1 MGQLLGQQ
9 PEEPS
14 KWATLTRWRDWR
26 LSAKLAAVSLVPIVV
41 ALVLGGITIGNQ
53 VERSGNYERMNRL
66 VELNGAVRTL
76 VDALQQE
83 RTETAALLTQGTV
96 GSSPRLDAARQL
108 VDSATGPLAGATGH
122 AADADDGIR
131 APGEAAAAAVGRLP
145 EVRRQVAEGRLDAV
159 QALAAYSE
167 MTESLIGLDTS
178 LVAGIGD
185 DAIGGTP
192 SALHDVLVVKE
203 EASIA
208 QSLLGYGIAR
218 GNLTPSQ
225 LNDLRTAELRLTDRL
240 VDFRAVA
247 GSAQEALFDRT
258 VMGQDFNTRSRL
270 VNGVLAAEGAS
281 VPSALRGI
289 SAQQWTA
296 VSASVI
302 AALNTVSDSLGDELT
317 ATSADLAD
325 SAGTDAGQVAV
336 LLFLALVVTAA
347 VVILI
352 TRQLLHSL
360 RVLRAGALDVADRQ
374 LPAAV
379 RNIQEG
385 REQTTD
391 VQPVPVGTKDEI
403 GEVAKAFDAVHSQA
417 LRLAVEQANM
427 RTGYSSVFVNLSRRS
442 QSLVQRQL
450 QLIERLERDE
460 EDADQLATLFQL
472 DHLATRMRRNNENL
486 MVLSGAEPGRRSG
499 QPVTTSDVLRAA
511 VSEIEQYQRVVVQ
524 TPPDARIVGFAA
536 SDLMRLVAELL
547 DNATAFSAPETHVTV
562 TTRANDQGGL
572 VIDIIDQGIG
582 MNEAEVAEA
591 NARLTEAGTVDL
603 ATSRRMGLFVVGR
616 LAGRHNIGVVLHG
629 GKDIAGVRATVTVP
643 ADLVMDLPAPAP
655 AQPDPSAALPRRRTV
670 NGAGRPEALASFG
683 QAPTP
688 GDGAN
693 APSWAQNGHSGVL
706 PPRPP
711 SDLEIS
717 GTALFTPIPAE
728 GAEPS
733 PAPEAPAEPEPT
745 PASDELPSGKALFAA
760 NSSPLSEWWSS
771 AANEPKPATPP
782 PSRRETTPIF
792 DETLSAWFR
801 SDDPP
806 AAAKVASTAGES
818 TSDEPESAKA
828 ASGWDFAV
836 DENWRAVQAASQVEP
851 KTFTDAGL
859 PKRRRGE
866 QLLPGSAAAETPEP
880 NPQREMPV
888 RDPADVRGRLSS
900 FQHGVNRARHAKR
913 DQSAEAAAGRES
925 ATSADGD
932 TATTQGSA
940 GAGSAAPGA
949 AAAAGTAAVP
959 GSAGQGS
966 APVPGSAAAQGTGAV
981 QEGAAAQEA
990 AAQGD
995 AAAKASAA
1003 TQGVSAAQAGAA
1015 AKASAA
1021 AQEGA
1026 AAQRESA
1033 ATSAEGTAA
1042 GTAQPE
1048 TGLPRRKPRPGAE
1061 APQLDSGL
1069 PQREPKSTEATE
1081 SGLPRRKPKAGAQ
1094 AKEAEGAEAALPK
1107 AKDAEGSS
1115 KPTATDSG
1123 LPRRQPKPEPKPE
1136 PTATNKG
1143 PELPQREPKPS
1154 AEPQPEP
1161 GLPQRQ
1167 AKPAAG
1173 ADAQPEPD
1181 LPQRQPK
1188 SAESGLAQRPS
1199 AETAAAAGAEP
1210 GLPQR
1215 QPKSAES
1222 GLPQRKAKPAESG
1235 LAQRPPAET
1244 AAAAGAEPGLP
1255 QRQPKS
1261 AESGLPQRKAKSAE
1275 SGLAQRPSAETAAAA
1290 GAEPGLPQ
1298 RKAQPAEGA
1307 EAQPEYGLP
1316 QRQPASG
1323 QAENGLPRRQPRPVE
1338 GTGLFQRP
1346 GTGEGTGLFQRPER
1360 AGAQQPGP
1368 AGDLQPGPGG
1378 GQQPEPARAQ
1388 QSGPGGGQQSGS
1400 TPDRQPAGAEGVPGG
1415 AWSFAS
1421 DESWAAV
1428 QTVSSSS
1435 PSNFTAAGLPKR
1447 RRGEQLLPGS
1457 ALSPGAPAPAPRTR
1471 RDPQDVRGRLSSFQ
1485 QGVQRGR
1492 HRTAQSAD
1500 PEQGTMEG
1508 E

>member
-1 MGQLLGQQ
+1 MTVAGQGQVPVGQLLGQQ
-9 PEEPS
+9 PKEPS

-66 VELNGAVRTL
+66 VELNGTVRTL

-96 GSSPRLDAARQL
+96 GSSPQLDAARRL
-108 VDSATGPLAGATGH
+108 VDEATGPVSSATGH
-122 AADADDGIR
+122 AADADDGVR
-131 APGEAAAAAVGRLP
+131 APGEAAQAAVGRLP

-167 MTESLIGLDTS
+167 MTESLIGLDTA

-203 EASIA
+203 EASTA

-240 VDFRAVA
+240 ADFRAA
-247 GSAQEALFDRT
+247 ASSAQEAQFDRS

-317 ATSADLAD
+317 TTSADLAD
-325 SAGTDAGQVAV
+325 SAGTDAGLLAV

-352 TRQLLHSL
+352 TRQLLQSL
-360 RVLRAGALDVADRQ
+360 RMLRAGALDVADRQ

-379 RNIQEG
+379 QNIQEG
-385 REQTTD
+385 REQSTD
-391 VQPVPVGTKDEI
+391 VQPLSVGTTDEI

-524 TPPDARIVGFAA
+524 TPPEARIVGFAA

-547 DNATAFSAPETHVTV
+547 DNATAFSAPETQVTV
-562 TTRANDQGGL
+562 TTRAADHGGL

-616 LAGRHNIGVVLHG
+616 LAGRHDIGVVLHG
-629 GKDIAGVRATVTVP
+629 GKDIVGVRATVTVP

-655 AQPDPSAALPRRRTV
+655 ARPDPSTALPRRRTV
-670 NGAGRPEALASFG
+670 NGAGRPEALANFG
-683 QAPTP
+683 QTP
-688 GDGAN
+688 GDGASS
-693 APSWAQNGHSGVL
+693 PSWTQNGHSGVL

-728 GAEPS
+728 GEEPAAP
-733 PAPEAPAEPEPT
+733 PAPAPAPAAEAPAEPEPE
-745 PASDELPSGKALFAA
+745 PAPGELPSGKALFTA

-806 AAAKVASTAGES
+806 AASSKTAES
-818 TSDEPESAKA
+818 TSDKAGASGDKA

-866 QLLPGSAAAETPEP
+866 QLLPGSAAAETPAP
-880 NPQREMPV
+880 NPQREIPV

-900 FQHGVNRARHAKR
+900 FQRGVNRARHAKR
-913 DQSAEAAAGRES
+913 DQPEGAGVPESAASAQSTAPTTGSEASSGAEASPGGLPRR
-925 ATSADGD
+925 
-932 TATTQGSA
+932 QPR
-940 GAGSAAPGA
+940 PGA
-949 AAAAGTAAVP
+949 AAPDAAKDP
-959 GSAGQGS
+959 R
-966 APVPGSAAAQGTGAV
+966 P
-981 QEGAAAQEA
+981 GAAAP
-990 AAQGD
+990 D
-995 AAAKASAA
+995 SAA
-1003 TQGVSAAQAGAA
+1003 
-1015 AKASAA
+1015 
-1021 AQEGA
+1021 E
-1026 AAQRESA
+1026 
-1033 ATSAEGTAA
+1033 
-1042 GTAQPE
+1042 
-1048 TGLPRRKPRPGAE
+1048 RKPRPSAE

-1069 PQREPKSTEATE
+1069 PQRRPKPGAADSAQPAAATPE
-1081 SGLPRRKPKAGAQ
+1081 TGLPRREPKAAEPTDAGLPQRESKA
-1094 AKEAEGAEAALPK
+1094 AGSTEAGLPRRESKAAGPTDAGLPQREPK
-1107 AKDAEGSS
+1107 AAGGSATEGTKPSQPETADNGLPRRQPKAAEPQSAGDSPQREPKPAGSTEAGLPQREPKAAGS
-1115 KPTATDSG
+1115 TEAGLPQREPKAAGATDSG
-1123 LPRRQPKPEPKPE
+1123 LPRRQPKE
-1136 PTATNKG
+1136 A
-1143 PELPQREPKPS
+1143 S
-1154 AEPQPEP
+1154 
-1161 GLPQRQ
+1161 Q
-1167 AKPAAG
+1167 ASETERAQSKEPAAQ
-1173 ADAQPEPD
+1173 AES
-1181 LPQRQPK
+1181 QPK
-1188 SAESGLAQRPS
+1188 TAEG
-1199 AETAAAAGAEP
+1199 TEP

-1215 QPKSAES
+1215 QPKDAGSRSEAQPAS
-1222 GLPQRKAKPAESG
+1222 GLPQRQPKPSDSGLPQRQPKDEAPSRGEAQPGSGLPQRQPKPAETG
-1235 LAQRPPAET
+1235 LPQRQPASAQAET
-1244 AAAAGAEPGLP
+1244 GTGLP

-1261 AESGLPQRKAKSAE
+1261 AD
-1275 SGLAQRPSAETAAAA
+1275 T
-1290 GAEPGLPQ
+1290 
-1298 RKAQPAEGA
+1298 
-1307 EAQPEYGLP
+1307 GLP
-1316 QRQPASG
+1316 QRQPRTDSG
-1323 QAENGLPRRQPRPVE
+1323 TGLFQSE

-1346 GTGEGTGLFQRPER
+1346 GGTGESTGLFQRPGSAPDTPAEPQPQS
-1360 AGAQQPGP
+1360 QQPHSR
-1368 AGDLQPGPGG
+1368 QPQ
-1378 GQQPEPARAQ
+1378 GQQAQ
-1388 QSGPGGGQQSGS
+1388 GQQAQSGDAVAGG
-1400 TPDRQPAGAEGVPGG
+1400 DG

-1428 QTVSSSS
+1428 QTVSSSP

-1457 ALSPGAPAPAPRTR
+1457 ALAPGAPAPAPRTR

-1500 PEQGTMEG
+1500 PDQGTMEG

>member
-9 PEEPS
+9 PKEPS

-53 VERSGNYERMNRL
+53 VKRSGNYERMNRL

-96 GSSPRLDAARQL
+96 GSSPQLDAARRL
-108 VDSATGPLAGATGH
+108 VDEATGPVSSATGH
-122 AADADDGIR
+122 AADADDGVR
-131 APGEAAAAAVGRLP
+131 APGEAAQAAVGRLP

-167 MTESLIGLDTS
+167 MTESLIGLDTA

-203 EASIA
+203 EASTA

-240 VDFRAVA
+240 ADFRAA
-247 GSAQEALFDRT
+247 ASSAQEAQFDRS

-317 ATSADLAD
+317 TTSADLAD
-325 SAGTDAGQVAV
+325 SAGTDAGLLAV

-352 TRQLLHSL
+352 TRQLLQSL
-360 RVLRAGALDVADRQ
+360 RMLRAGALDVADRQ

-379 RNIQEG
+379 QNIQEG
-385 REQTTD
+385 REQSTD
-391 VQPVPVGTKDEI
+391 VQPLSVGTTDEI

-524 TPPDARIVGFAA
+524 TPPEARIVGFAA

-547 DNATAFSAPETHVTV
+547 DNATAFSAPETQVTV
-562 TTRANDQGGL
+562 TTRAADHGGL

-616 LAGRHNIGVVLHG
+616 LAGRHDIGVVLHG
-629 GKDIAGVRATVTVP
+629 GKDIVGVRATVTVP

-655 AQPDPSAALPRRRTV
+655 ARPDPSTSLPRRRTV
-670 NGAGRPEALASFG
+670 NGAGRPEALANFG

-688 GDGAN
+688 GDGASS
-693 APSWAQNGHSGVL
+693 PSWTQNGHSGVL

-728 GAEPS
+728 GEE
-733 PAPEAPAEPEPT
+733 PAPAPVAEVPAEPEPA
-745 PASDELPSGKALFAA
+745 PGELPSGKALFTA

-806 AAAKVASTAGES
+806 AAASKTAES
-818 TSDEPESAKA
+818 TSDKAESAPGDKA

-866 QLLPGSAAAETPEP
+866 QLLPGSAAAETPAP
-880 NPQREMPV
+880 NPQREIPV

-900 FQHGVNRARHAKR
+900 FQRGVNRARHAKR
-913 DQSAEAAAGRES
+913 DQPEG
-925 ATSADGD
+925 
-932 TATTQGSA
+932 
-940 GAGSAAPGA
+940 
-949 AAAAGTAAVP
+949 AAVP
-959 GSAGQGS
+959 
-966 APVPGSAAAQGTGAV
+966 
-981 QEGAAAQEA
+981 
-990 AAQGD
+990 
-995 AAAKASAA
+995 
-1003 TQGVSAAQAGAA
+1003 
-1015 AKASAA
+1015 
-1021 AQEGA
+1021 
-1026 AAQRESA
+1026 ESA
-1033 ATSAEGTAA
+1033 ASAEGTAA
-1042 GTAQPE
+1042 TTGSEASSGAEVSQG
-1048 TGLPRRKPRPGAE
+1048 GLPRRQPRPGAAAADSAKDPRPGAAAPDSVEERKPRPSAE

-1069 PQREPKSTEATE
+1069 PQRRPKPGASESAQPAAAPETGQPRREPKAAGSTDA
-1081 SGLPRRKPKAGAQ
+1081 GLPRREPKAAGSTDAGLPQ
-1094 AKEAEGAEAALPK
+1094 REPKAVGGSGTEGAKPSQPETADNGLPRRQPKTAEPRAAKSTDDTLPQREPK
-1107 AKDAEGSS
+1107 AAGSS
-1115 KPTATDSG
+1115 DAGLPQREPKAAGSPDAGLPQREPKAAGSPDAGLPQREPKAAGATDSG
-1123 LPRRQPKPEPKPE
+1123 LPRRQPKAASQGAETERAQSKEPAAQAE
-1136 PTATNKG
+1136 PG
-1143 PELPQREPKPS
+1143 LPQPKT
-1154 AEPQPEP
+1154 AEGTEP

-1167 AKPAAG
+1167 SKDAASRSEAKPASG
-1173 ADAQPEPD
+1173 

-1188 SAESGLAQRPS
+1188 PTDSALPQRQSAQAESGLPQRQSKDEAASRGEAKPAGGLPQRQPKPADGGLSHQQPVSAQADPALPQRQS
-1199 AETAAAAGAEP
+1199 AETGT

-1215 QPKSAES
+1215 QPKSADS
-1222 GLPQRKAKPAESG
+1222 
-1235 LAQRPPAET
+1235 
-1244 AAAAGAEPGLP
+1244 GLP
-1255 QRQPKS
+1255 QRQPR
-1261 AESGLPQRKAKSAE
+1261 ADSGA
-1275 SGLAQRPSAETAAAA
+1275 GLFQS
-1290 GAEPGLPQ
+1290 
-1298 RKAQPAEGA
+1298 
-1307 EAQPEYGLP
+1307 
-1316 QRQPASG
+1316 
-1323 QAENGLPRRQPRPVE
+1323 E

-1346 GTGEGTGLFQRPER
+1346 GPAPDTPAEPQPHS
-1360 AGAQQPGP
+1360 QQPQSEQRQTEQRQGDAV
-1368 AGDLQPGPGG
+1368 AGGD
-1378 GQQPEPARAQ
+1378 
-1388 QSGPGGGQQSGS
+1388 
-1400 TPDRQPAGAEGVPGG
+1400 G

-1428 QTVSSSS
+1428 QTVSSSP

-1457 ALSPGAPAPAPRTR
+1457 ALAPGAPAPAPRTR

-1500 PEQGTMEG
+1500 PDQGTMEG

>member
-1 MGQLLGQQ
+1 MPVGQLLGQQ
-9 PEEPS
+9 PKEPS

-66 VELNGAVRTL
+66 VELNGTVRTL

-96 GSSPRLDAARQL
+96 GSSPQLDAARRL
-108 VDSATGPLAGATGH
+108 VDEATGPVSSATGH
-122 AADADDGIR
+122 AADADDGVR
-131 APGEAAAAAVGRLP
+131 APGEAAQAAVGRLP

-167 MTESLIGLDTS
+167 MTESLIGLDTA

-203 EASIA
+203 EASTA

-240 VDFRAVA
+240 ADFRAA
-247 GSAQEALFDRT
+247 ASSAQEAQFDRS

-317 ATSADLAD
+317 TTSADLAD
-325 SAGTDAGQVAV
+325 SAGTDAGLLAV

-352 TRQLLHSL
+352 TRQLLQSL
-360 RVLRAGALDVADRQ
+360 RMLRAGALDVADRQ

-379 RNIQEG
+379 QNIQEG
-385 REQTTD
+385 REQSTD
-391 VQPVPVGTKDEI
+391 VQPLSVGTTDEI

-524 TPPDARIVGFAA
+524 TPPEARIVGFAA

-547 DNATAFSAPETHVTV
+547 DNATAFSAPETQVTV
-562 TTRANDQGGL
+562 TTRAADHGGL

-616 LAGRHNIGVVLHG
+616 LAGRHDIGVVLHG
-629 GKDIAGVRATVTVP
+629 GKDIVGVRATVTVP

-655 AQPDPSAALPRRRTV
+655 ARPDPSTSLPRRRTV
-670 NGAGRPEALASFG
+670 NGAGRPEALANFG

-688 GDGAN
+688 GDGASS
-693 APSWAQNGHSGVL
+693 PSWTQNGHSGVL

-728 GAEPS
+728 GEEPAA
-733 PAPEAPAEPEPT
+733 PAPAPVAEVPAEPEPE
-745 PASDELPSGKALFAA
+745 PAPGELPSGKALFTA

-806 AAAKVASTAGES
+806 AAASKTAES
-818 TSDEPESAKA
+818 TSDKAESAPGDKA

-866 QLLPGSAAAETPEP
+866 QLLPGSAAAETPAP
-880 NPQREMPV
+880 NPQREIPV

-900 FQHGVNRARHAKR
+900 FQRGVNRARHAKR
-913 DQSAEAAAGRES
+913 DQPEG
-925 ATSADGD
+925 
-932 TATTQGSA
+932 
-940 GAGSAAPGA
+940 
-949 AAAAGTAAVP
+949 AAVP
-959 GSAGQGS
+959 
-966 APVPGSAAAQGTGAV
+966 
-981 QEGAAAQEA
+981 
-990 AAQGD
+990 
-995 AAAKASAA
+995 
-1003 TQGVSAAQAGAA
+1003 
-1015 AKASAA
+1015 
-1021 AQEGA
+1021 
-1026 AAQRESA
+1026 ESA
-1033 ATSAEGTAA
+1033 ASAEGTAA
-1042 GTAQPE
+1042 TTGSEASSGAEQG
-1048 TGLPRRKPRPGAE
+1048 GLPRRQPRPGAAAADSAKDPRPGAAAPDSAEERKPRPSAE

-1069 PQREPKSTEATE
+1069 PQRRPKPGASESAQPAAAPETGQPRREPKAAGSTDA
-1081 SGLPRRKPKAGAQ
+1081 GLPRREPKAAGSTDAGLPRREPKAAGAADAGLPQ
-1094 AKEAEGAEAALPK
+1094 REPKAAGGSGTEGAKPSQPETADNGLPRRQPKTAEPRAAKSTDDTLPQREPK
-1107 AKDAEGSS
+1107 AAGSPDAGLPQREPKAAGSS
-1115 KPTATDSG
+1115 DAGLPQREPKAAGATDSG
-1123 LPRRQPKPEPKPE
+1123 LPRRQPKAAAQASETERTQSKEPAAQAE
-1136 PTATNKG
+1136 PG
-1143 PELPQREPKPS
+1143 LPQPKT
-1154 AEPQPEP
+1154 AEGTEP

-1167 AKPAAG
+1167 SKDAASRSEAKPASG
-1173 ADAQPEPD
+1173 

-1188 SAESGLAQRPS
+1188 PTDSALPQRQSASAQAESGLPQRQSKDEAASRSEAQS
-1199 AETAAAAGAEP
+1199 AG

-1215 QPKSAES
+1215 QPKSADS
-1222 GLPQRKAKPAESG
+1222 
-1235 LAQRPPAET
+1235 
-1244 AAAAGAEPGLP
+1244 GLP
-1255 QRQPKS
+1255 QRQPR
-1261 AESGLPQRKAKSAE
+1261 ADSGT
-1275 SGLAQRPSAETAAAA
+1275 GLFQS
-1290 GAEPGLPQ
+1290 
-1298 RKAQPAEGA
+1298 
-1307 EAQPEYGLP
+1307 
-1316 QRQPASG
+1316 
-1323 QAENGLPRRQPRPVE
+1323 E

-1346 GTGEGTGLFQRPER
+1346 GGTGEGTGLFQRPGPAPDTPAEPQPHS
-1360 AGAQQPGP
+1360 QQPQSEQRQGDAV
-1368 AGDLQPGPGG
+1368 AGGD
-1378 GQQPEPARAQ
+1378 
-1388 QSGPGGGQQSGS
+1388 
-1400 TPDRQPAGAEGVPGG
+1400 G

-1428 QTVSSSS
+1428 QTVSSSP

-1457 ALSPGAPAPAPRTR
+1457 ALAPGAPAPAPRTR

-1500 PEQGTMEG
+1500 PDQGTMEG

>member
-1 MGQLLGQQ
+1 MPVGQLLGQQ
-9 PEEPS
+9 PKEPS

-96 GSSPRLDAARQL
+96 GSSPQLDAARRL
-108 VDSATGPLAGATGH
+108 VDEATGPVSSATGH
-122 AADADDGIR
+122 AADADDGVR
-131 APGEAAAAAVGRLP
+131 APGEAAQAAVGRLP

-167 MTESLIGLDTS
+167 MTESLIGLDTA

-203 EASIA
+203 EASTA

-240 VDFRAVA
+240 ADFRAA
-247 GSAQEALFDRT
+247 ASSAQEAQFDRS

-317 ATSADLAD
+317 TTSADLAD
-325 SAGTDAGQVAV
+325 SAGTDAGLLAV

-352 TRQLLHSL
+352 TRQLLQSL
-360 RVLRAGALDVADRQ
+360 RMLRAGALDVADRQ

-379 RNIQEG
+379 QNIQEG
-385 REQTTD
+385 REQSTD
-391 VQPVPVGTKDEI
+391 VQPLSVGTTDEI

-524 TPPDARIVGFAA
+524 TPPEARIVGFAA

-547 DNATAFSAPETHVTV
+547 DNATAFSAPETQVTV
-562 TTRANDQGGL
+562 TTRAADHGGL

-616 LAGRHNIGVVLHG
+616 LAGRHDIGVVLHG
-629 GKDIAGVRATVTVP
+629 GKDIVGVRATVTVP

-655 AQPDPSAALPRRRTV
+655 ARPDPSTSLPRRRTV
-670 NGAGRPEALASFG
+670 NGAGRPEALANFG

-688 GDGAN
+688 GDGASS
-693 APSWAQNGHSGVL
+693 PSWTQNGHSGVL

-728 GAEPS
+728 GEEPAA
-733 PAPEAPAEPEPT
+733 PAPAPVAEVPAEPEPEPE
-745 PASDELPSGKALFAA
+745 PAPGELPSGKALFTA

-806 AAAKVASTAGES
+806 AAASKTAES
-818 TSDEPESAKA
+818 TSDKAESAPGDKA

-866 QLLPGSAAAETPEP
+866 QLLPGSAAAETPAP
-880 NPQREMPV
+880 NPQREIPV

-900 FQHGVNRARHAKR
+900 FQRGVNRARHAKR
-913 DQSAEAAAGRES
+913 DQPEG
-925 ATSADGD
+925 
-932 TATTQGSA
+932 
-940 GAGSAAPGA
+940 
-949 AAAAGTAAVP
+949 AAVP
-959 GSAGQGS
+959 
-966 APVPGSAAAQGTGAV
+966 
-981 QEGAAAQEA
+981 
-990 AAQGD
+990 
-995 AAAKASAA
+995 
-1003 TQGVSAAQAGAA
+1003 
-1015 AKASAA
+1015 
-1021 AQEGA
+1021 
-1026 AAQRESA
+1026 ESA
-1033 ATSAEGTAA
+1033 ASAEGTAA
-1042 GTAQPE
+1042 TTASEASSGAEVSQG
-1048 TGLPRRKPRPGAE
+1048 GLPRRQPRPGAAAADSAKDPRPGAAAPDSAEERKPRPSAE

-1069 PQREPKSTEATE
+1069 PQRRPKPGASESAQPAAAPETGQPRREPKAAGSTDA
-1081 SGLPRRKPKAGAQ
+1081 GLPRREPKAAGSTDAGLPQ
-1094 AKEAEGAEAALPK
+1094 REPKAVGGSGTEGAKPSQPETADNGLPRRQPKTAEPRAAKSTDDTLPQREPK
-1107 AKDAEGSS
+1107 AAGSS
-1115 KPTATDSG
+1115 DAGLPQREPKAAGSPDAGLPRREPKAAGSPDAGLPQREPKAAGATDSG
-1123 LPRRQPKPEPKPE
+1123 LPRRQPKAAAQASETERTQSKEP
-1136 PTATNKG
+1136 AA
-1143 PELPQREPKPS
+1143 Q
-1154 AEPQPEP
+1154 AEP
-1161 GLPQRQ
+1161 GLPQPKTAEGTESGLPQRQ
-1167 AKPAAG
+1167 SKDAASRSETKPAG
-1173 ADAQPEPD
+1173 G

-1188 SAESGLAQRPS
+1188 PADSGLPQRQSASAQAESGLPQRQSKDEAQPAS
-1199 AETAAAAGAEP
+1199 

-1215 QPKSAES
+1215 QPKSADSGLPQRQSASAQAES
-1222 GLPQRKAKPAESG
+1222 GLPQRQSKDEAASRSE
-1235 LAQRPPAET
+1235 AQS
-1244 AAAAGAEPGLP
+1244 AGGLP
-1255 QRQPKS
+1255 QRQPK
-1261 AESGLPQRKAKSAE
+1261 
-1275 SGLAQRPSAETAAAA
+1275 
-1290 GAEPGLPQ
+1290 
-1298 RKAQPAEGA
+1298 PADS
-1307 EAQPEYGLP
+1307 GLP
-1316 QRQPASG
+1316 QRQPRTDSG
-1323 QAENGLPRRQPRPVE
+1323 TGLFQSE

-1346 GTGEGTGLFQRPER
+1346 GGTSEGTGLFQRPGPAPDTPAESQR
-1360 AGAQQPGP
+1360 HTSQQPQSEQRQGDAV
-1368 AGDLQPGPGG
+1368 AGGD
-1378 GQQPEPARAQ
+1378 
-1388 QSGPGGGQQSGS
+1388 
-1400 TPDRQPAGAEGVPGG
+1400 G

-1428 QTVSSSS
+1428 QTVSSSP

-1457 ALSPGAPAPAPRTR
+1457 ALAPGAPAPAPRTR

-1500 PEQGTMEG
+1500 PDQGTMEG

>member
-9 PEEPS
+9 PKEPS

-66 VELNGAVRTL
+66 VELNGTVRTL

-96 GSSPRLDAARQL
+96 GSSPQLDAARRL
-108 VDSATGPLAGATGH
+108 VDEATGPVSSATGH
-122 AADADDGIR
+122 AADADDGVR
-131 APGEAAAAAVGRLP
+131 APGEAAQAAVGRLP

-167 MTESLIGLDTS
+167 MTESLIGLDTA

-203 EASIA
+203 EASTA

-240 VDFRAVA
+240 ADFRAA
-247 GSAQEALFDRT
+247 ASSAQEAQFDRS

-317 ATSADLAD
+317 TTSADLAD
-325 SAGTDAGQVAV
+325 SAGTDAGLLAV

-352 TRQLLHSL
+352 TRQLLQSL
-360 RVLRAGALDVADRQ
+360 RMLRAGALDVADRQ

-379 RNIQEG
+379 QNIQEG
-385 REQTTD
+385 REQSTD
-391 VQPVPVGTKDEI
+391 VQPLSVGTTDEI

-524 TPPDARIVGFAA
+524 TPPEARIVGFAA

-547 DNATAFSAPETHVTV
+547 DNATAFSAPETQVTV
-562 TTRANDQGGL
+562 TTRAADHGGL

-616 LAGRHNIGVVLHG
+616 LAGRHDIGVVLHG
-629 GKDIAGVRATVTVP
+629 GKDIVGVRATVTVP

-655 AQPDPSAALPRRRTV
+655 ARPDPSTALPRRRTV
-670 NGAGRPEALASFG
+670 NGAGRPEALANFG
-683 QAPTP
+683 QTP
-688 GDGAN
+688 GDGASS
-693 APSWAQNGHSGVL
+693 PSWTQNGHSGVL

-728 GAEPS
+728 GEEPAAP
-733 PAPEAPAEPEPT
+733 PAPAPAPAAEMPAEPEPE
-745 PASDELPSGKALFAA
+745 PAPGELPSGKALFTA

-806 AAAKVASTAGES
+806 AASSKTAES
-818 TSDEPESAKA
+818 TSDKAGASGDKA

-866 QLLPGSAAAETPEP
+866 QLLPGSAAAETPAP
-880 NPQREMPV
+880 NPQREIPV

-900 FQHGVNRARHAKR
+900 FQRGVNRARHAKR
-913 DQSAEAAAGRES
+913 DQPEGAGVPESAASAQSTAATTGSEASSVAEASPGGGLPRR
-925 ATSADGD
+925 
-932 TATTQGSA
+932 QPR
-940 GAGSAAPGA
+940 PGA
-949 AAAAGTAAVP
+949 AAP
-959 GSAGQGS
+959 DSAKD
-966 APVPGSAAAQGTGAV
+966 PRP
-981 QEGAAAQEA
+981 GAAAP
-990 AAQGD
+990 D
-995 AAAKASAA
+995 AAA
-1003 TQGVSAAQAGAA
+1003 
-1015 AKASAA
+1015 
-1021 AQEGA
+1021 E
-1026 AAQRESA
+1026 
-1033 ATSAEGTAA
+1033 
-1042 GTAQPE
+1042 
-1048 TGLPRRKPRPGAE
+1048 RKPRPSAE

-1069 PQREPKSTEATE
+1069 PQRRPKPGAADSAQPAAATPETGLSRREPKAAEPTDAGLPQREPKAAGSTEA
-1081 SGLPRRKPKAGAQ
+1081 GLPRRESKAAGPTDAGLPQREPKAAGGSAT
-1094 AKEAEGAEAALPK
+1094 EGTKPSQPETADTGLPRRQPK
-1107 AKDAEGSS
+1107 AAEPQSASDSPQREPKPAGSTEAGLPQREP
-1115 KPTATDSG
+1115 KPAVSTEAGLPQREPKAAGATDSG
-1123 LPRRQPKPEPKPE
+1123 LPRRQPK
-1136 PTATNKG
+1136 AA
-1143 PELPQREPKPS
+1143 S
-1154 AEPQPEP
+1154 
-1161 GLPQRQ
+1161 Q
-1167 AKPAAG
+1167 ASETERAQSKEPAAQ
-1173 ADAQPEPD
+1173 AES
-1181 LPQRQPK
+1181 QPK
-1188 SAESGLAQRPS
+1188 TAEG
-1199 AETAAAAGAEP
+1199 TEP

-1215 QPKSAES
+1215 QPKDEAPSRGE
-1222 GLPQRKAKPAESG
+1222 
-1235 LAQRPPAET
+1235 AQP
-1244 AAAAGAEPGLP
+1244 GSGLP
-1255 QRQPKS
+1255 QRQPKPTD
-1261 AESGLPQRKAKSAE
+1261 SGLPQQQPVSAQ
-1275 SGLAQRPSAETAAAA
+1275 GDAA
-1290 GAEPGLPQ
+1290 LPQ
-1298 RKAQPAEGA
+1298 RQSGETGS
-1307 EAQPEYGLP
+1307 GLP
-1316 QRQPASG
+1316 QRQPASAQADSG
-1323 QAENGLPRRQPRPVE
+1323 LPQRQAETGTGLPQRQPASAQAETGTGLPQRQPRTDSGTGLFQSE

-1346 GTGEGTGLFQRPER
+1346 GGTGESTGLFQRPGSAPDTPAEP
-1360 AGAQQPGP
+1360 QQPHSR
-1368 AGDLQPGPGG
+1368 QPQGQQAQ
-1378 GQQPEPARAQ
+1378 GQQPQSQQP
-1388 QSGPGGGQQSGS
+1388 QSGDAVAGG
-1400 TPDRQPAGAEGVPGG
+1400 DG

-1428 QTVSSSS
+1428 QTVSSSP

-1457 ALSPGAPAPAPRTR
+1457 ALAPGAPAPAPRTR

-1500 PEQGTMEG
+1500 PDQGTMEG

>member
-1 MGQLLGQQ
+1 MPVGQLLGQQ
-9 PEEPS
+9 PKEPS

-66 VELNGAVRTL
+66 VELNGTVRTL

-96 GSSPRLDAARQL
+96 GSSPQLDAARRL
-108 VDSATGPLAGATGH
+108 VDEATGPVSSATGH
-122 AADADDGIR
+122 AADADDGVR
-131 APGEAAAAAVGRLP
+131 APGEAAQAAVGRLP

-167 MTESLIGLDTS
+167 MTESLIGLDTA

-203 EASIA
+203 EASTA

-240 VDFRAVA
+240 ADFRAA
-247 GSAQEALFDRT
+247 ASSAQEAQFDRS

-317 ATSADLAD
+317 TTSADLAD
-325 SAGTDAGQVAV
+325 SAGTDAGLLAV

-352 TRQLLHSL
+352 TRQLLQSL
-360 RVLRAGALDVADRQ
+360 RMLRAGALDVADRQ

-379 RNIQEG
+379 QNIQEG
-385 REQTTD
+385 REQSTD
-391 VQPVPVGTKDEI
+391 VQPLSVGTTDEI

-524 TPPDARIVGFAA
+524 TPPEARIVGFAA

-547 DNATAFSAPETHVTV
+547 DNATAFSAPETQVTV
-562 TTRANDQGGL
+562 TTRAADHGGL

-616 LAGRHNIGVVLHG
+616 LAGRHDIGVVLHG
-629 GKDIAGVRATVTVP
+629 GKDIVGVRATVTVP

-655 AQPDPSAALPRRRTV
+655 ARPDPSTALPRRRTV
-670 NGAGRPEALASFG
+670 NGAGRPEALANFG
-683 QAPTP
+683 QTP
-688 GDGAN
+688 GDGASS
-693 APSWAQNGHSGVL
+693 PSWTQNGHSGVL

-728 GAEPS
+728 GEEPAAP
-733 PAPEAPAEPEPT
+733 PAPAPAPAAEAPAEPEPE
-745 PASDELPSGKALFAA
+745 PAPGELPSGKALFTA

-806 AAAKVASTAGES
+806 AASSKTAES
-818 TSDEPESAKA
+818 TSDKAGASGDKA

-866 QLLPGSAAAETPEP
+866 QLLPGSAAAETPAP
-880 NPQREMPV
+880 NPQREIPV

-900 FQHGVNRARHAKR
+900 FQRGVNRARHAKR
-913 DQSAEAAAGRES
+913 DQPEGAGVPESAASAQSTAATTGSEASSVAEASPGGGLPRR
-925 ATSADGD
+925 
-932 TATTQGSA
+932 QPR
-940 GAGSAAPGA
+940 PGA
-949 AAAAGTAAVP
+949 AAP
-959 GSAGQGS
+959 DSAKD
-966 APVPGSAAAQGTGAV
+966 PRP
-981 QEGAAAQEA
+981 GAAAP
-990 AAQGD
+990 D
-995 AAAKASAA
+995 SAKDPRP
-1003 TQGVSAAQAGAA
+1003 GAA
-1015 AKASAA
+1015 APDAA
-1021 AQEGA
+1021 KDPRPGA
-1026 AAQRESA
+1026 AAPESA
-1033 ATSAEGTAA
+1033 AE
-1042 GTAQPE
+1042 
-1048 TGLPRRKPRPGAE
+1048 RKPRPSAE

-1069 PQREPKSTEATE
+1069 PQRRPKPGAADSAQPAAATAE
-1081 SGLPRRKPKAGAQ
+1081 TGLPRREPKAAEPTDAGLPQRESKA
-1094 AKEAEGAEAALPK
+1094 AGSTEAGLPRRESKAAGPTDAGLPQREPK
-1107 AKDAEGSS
+1107 AAGGSATEGTKPSQPETADNGLPRREPKAAEPQSASDSPQREPKAAASTEAGLPQREPKPAGSTEAGLPQREP
-1115 KPTATDSG
+1115 KAAGATDSG
-1123 LPRRQPKPEPKPE
+1123 LPRRQPK
-1136 PTATNKG
+1136 AA
-1143 PELPQREPKPS
+1143 S
-1154 AEPQPEP
+1154 
-1161 GLPQRQ
+1161 Q
-1167 AKPAAG
+1167 ASETERAQSKEPAAQ
-1173 ADAQPEPD
+1173 AES
-1181 LPQRQPK
+1181 QPK
-1188 SAESGLAQRPS
+1188 TAEG
-1199 AETAAAAGAEP
+1199 TEP

-1215 QPKSAES
+1215 QPKDAASRSEAQPGS
-1222 GLPQRKAKPAESG
+1222 GLPQRQPKPSDSGLPQRQPKDEAPSRGEAQPGSGLPQRQPKPAETG
-1235 LAQRPPAET
+1235 LPQRQPASAQAET
-1244 AAAAGAEPGLP
+1244 GTGLP

-1261 AESGLPQRKAKSAE
+1261 AD
-1275 SGLAQRPSAETAAAA
+1275 T
-1290 GAEPGLPQ
+1290 
-1298 RKAQPAEGA
+1298 
-1307 EAQPEYGLP
+1307 GLP
-1316 QRQPASG
+1316 QRQPRTDSG
-1323 QAENGLPRRQPRPVE
+1323 TGLFQSE

-1346 GTGEGTGLFQRPER
+1346 GGTGESTGLFQRPGSAPDTPAEPQPQS
-1360 AGAQQPGP
+1360 QQPHSR
-1368 AGDLQPGPGG
+1368 QPQ
-1378 GQQPEPARAQ
+1378 GQQA
-1388 QSGPGGGQQSGS
+1388 QSGDAVAGG
-1400 TPDRQPAGAEGVPGG
+1400 DG

-1428 QTVSSSS
+1428 QTVSSSP

-1457 ALSPGAPAPAPRTR
+1457 ALAPGAPAPAPRTR

-1500 PEQGTMEG
+1500 PDQGTMEG

>member
-9 PEEPS
+9 PKEPS

-41 ALVLGGITIGNQ
+41 ALVLGGVTIGNQ

-96 GSSPRLDAARQL
+96 GSSPQLDAARGL
-108 VDSATGPLAGATGH
+108 VDEATGPVSSATGH
-122 AADADDGIR
+122 AADADEGVR
-131 APGEAAAAAVGRLP
+131 APGEAAQAAVGRLP

-167 MTESLIGLDTS
+167 MTESLIGLDTA

-203 EASIA
+203 EASTT

-225 LNDLRTAELRLTDRL
+225 LNDLRTAELRLADRL
-240 VDFRAVA
+240 ADFRAA
-247 GSAQEALFDRT
+247 ASSAQEAQFDRS

-289 SAQQWTA
+289 SSQQWTA

-317 ATSADLAD
+317 TTSADLAD
-325 SAGTDAGQVAV
+325 SAGTDAGLLAV

-352 TRQLLHSL
+352 TRQLLQSL
-360 RVLRAGALDVADRQ
+360 RMLRAGALDVADRQ

-379 RNIQEG
+379 QNIQEG
-385 REQTTD
+385 REQSTD
-391 VQPVPVGTKDEI
+391 VQPLSVGTTDEI

-524 TPPDARIVGFAA
+524 TPPEARIVGFAA

-547 DNATAFSAPETHVTV
+547 DNATAFSAPETQVTV
-562 TTRANDQGGL
+562 TTRAADHGGL

-616 LAGRHNIGVVLHG
+616 LAGRHDIGVVLHG
-629 GKDIAGVRATVTVP
+629 GKDIVGVRATVTVP

-655 AQPDPSAALPRRRTV
+655 VRPDPSTALPRRRTV
-670 NGAGRPEALASFG
+670 NGAGRPEALANFG

-688 GDGAN
+688 GDGASS
-693 APSWAQNGHSGVL
+693 PSWTQNGHSGVL

-728 GAEPS
+728 GEEPAA
-733 PAPEAPAEPEPT
+733 PAPAPIAEAPAEPEPE
-745 PASDELPSGKALFAA
+745 PAPGELPSGKALFTA

-806 AAAKVASTAGES
+806 AAASKTAES
-818 TSDEPESAKA
+818 TSDKAESASGDKA

-866 QLLPGSAAAETPEP
+866 QLLPGSAAAETPAP
-880 NPQREMPV
+880 NPQREIPV

-900 FQHGVNRARHAKR
+900 FQRGVNRARHAKR
-913 DQSAEAAAGRES
+913 DQPEGAAAPES
-925 ATSADGD
+925 AASAQSSA
-932 TATTQGSA
+932 ATTASEASSGAEQG
-940 GAGSAAPGA
+940 GLPRRQPRPGA
-949 AAAAGTAAVP
+949 AAA
-959 GSAGQGS
+959 
-966 APVPGSAAAQGTGAV
+966 
-981 QEGAAAQEA
+981 
-990 AAQGD
+990 D
-995 AAAKASAA
+995 
-1003 TQGVSAAQAGAA
+1003 
-1015 AKASAA
+1015 
-1021 AQEGA
+1021 
-1026 AAQRESA
+1026 
-1033 ATSAEGTAA
+1033 SAED
-1042 GTAQPE
+1042 
-1048 TGLPRRKPRPGAE
+1048 RKPRPSAE

-1069 PQREPKSTEATE
+1069 PQRRPKPGASESAQPAAEAGLPGREPTAAGSTDA
-1081 SGLPRRKPKAGAQ
+1081 GLPRREPKAAGGS
-1094 AKEAEGAEAALPK
+1094 AKEGAKPAQSEPADTGLPRRQPKTAEPASAKSTDENLPRREPKAAKSQSDSGLPK
-1107 AKDAEGSS
+1107 REPKPAGSTDAGLPQREPKTAGPTGAGLPKSEPKSAGS
-1115 KPTATDSG
+1115 TDSG
-1123 LPRRQPKPEPKPE
+1123 LPRRQPKAAAQASETERSQSKEP
-1136 PTATNKG
+1136 AAQAG
-1143 PELPQREPKPS
+1143 
-1154 AEPQPEP
+1154 P
-1161 GLPQRQ
+1161 GLPQP
-1167 AKPAAG
+1167 K
-1173 ADAQPEPD
+1173 DAEGTESG

-1188 SAESGLAQRPS
+1188 DEAASRGEAQSASGLPQRQPKPADSGLPQRQPKDEAASRGEAQPAS
-1199 AETAAAAGAEP
+1199 

-1215 QPKSAES
+1215 QPKSTDSGVSQQQPVSAQADAALPQRQPGETGS
-1222 GLPQRKAKPAESG
+1222 GLPQRQTETGTG
-1235 LAQRPPAET
+1235 LPQRQSASAQAET
-1244 AAAAGAEPGLP
+1244 SAGLP
-1255 QRQPKS
+1255 QRQPK
-1261 AESGLPQRKAKSAE
+1261 
-1275 SGLAQRPSAETAAAA
+1275 
-1290 GAEPGLPQ
+1290 
-1298 RKAQPAEGA
+1298 PADS
-1307 EAQPEYGLP
+1307 GLP
-1316 QRQPASG
+1316 QRQPRTDSG
-1323 QAENGLPRRQPRPVE
+1323 AGLFQSE

-1346 GTGEGTGLFQRPER
+1346 GGTSEGTGLFQRPGPAPDTPAEPQPQS
-1360 AGAQQPGP
+1360 QQP
-1368 AGDLQPGPGG
+1368 Q
-1378 GQQPEPARAQ
+1378 GQQPQGERRQGDAVA
-1388 QSGPGGGQQSGS
+1388 GG
-1400 TPDRQPAGAEGVPGG
+1400 DG

-1428 QTVSSSS
+1428 QTVSSSP

-1457 ALSPGAPAPAPRTR
+1457 ALAPGAPAPAPRTR

-1500 PEQGTMEG
+1500 PDQGTMEG

>member
-1 MGQLLGQQ
+1 MPVGQLLGQQ
-9 PEEPS
+9 PKEPS

-66 VELNGAVRTL
+66 VELNGTVRTL

-96 GSSPRLDAARQL
+96 GSSPQLDAARRL
-108 VDSATGPLAGATGH
+108 VDEATGPVSSATGH
-122 AADADDGIR
+122 AADADDGVR
-131 APGEAAAAAVGRLP
+131 APGEAAQAAVGRLP

-167 MTESLIGLDTS
+167 MTESLIGLDTA

-203 EASIA
+203 EASTA

-240 VDFRAVA
+240 ADFRAA
-247 GSAQEALFDRT
+247 ASSAQEAQFDRS

-317 ATSADLAD
+317 TTSADLAD
-325 SAGTDAGQVAV
+325 SAGTDAGLLAV

-352 TRQLLHSL
+352 TRQLLQSL
-360 RVLRAGALDVADRQ
+360 RMLRAGALDVADRQ

-379 RNIQEG
+379 QNIQEG
-385 REQTTD
+385 REQSTD
-391 VQPVPVGTKDEI
+391 VQPLSVGTTDEI

-524 TPPDARIVGFAA
+524 TPPEARIVGFAA

-547 DNATAFSAPETHVTV
+547 DNATAFSAPETQVTV
-562 TTRANDQGGL
+562 TTRAADHGGL

-616 LAGRHNIGVVLHG
+616 LAGRHDIGVVLHG
-629 GKDIAGVRATVTVP
+629 GKDIVGVRATVTVP

-655 AQPDPSAALPRRRTV
+655 ARPDPSTALPRRRTV
-670 NGAGRPEALASFG
+670 NGAGRPEALANFG
-683 QAPTP
+683 QTP
-688 GDGAN
+688 GDGASS
-693 APSWAQNGHSGVL
+693 PSWTQNGHSGVL

-728 GAEPS
+728 GEEPAAP
-733 PAPEAPAEPEPT
+733 PAPAPAPAAEMPAEPEPE
-745 PASDELPSGKALFAA
+745 PAPGELPSGKALFTA

-806 AAAKVASTAGES
+806 AASSKTAES
-818 TSDEPESAKA
+818 TSDKAGASGDKA

-866 QLLPGSAAAETPEP
+866 QLLPGSAAAETPAP
-880 NPQREMPV
+880 NPQREIPV

-900 FQHGVNRARHAKR
+900 FQRGVNRARHAKR
-913 DQSAEAAAGRES
+913 DQPEGAGVPESAASAQSTAATTGSEASSVAEASPGGGLPRR
-925 ATSADGD
+925 
-932 TATTQGSA
+932 QPR
-940 GAGSAAPGA
+940 PGA
-949 AAAAGTAAVP
+949 AAP
-959 GSAGQGS
+959 DSAKD
-966 APVPGSAAAQGTGAV
+966 PRP
-981 QEGAAAQEA
+981 GAAAP
-990 AAQGD
+990 D
-995 AAAKASAA
+995 AAA
-1003 TQGVSAAQAGAA
+1003 
-1015 AKASAA
+1015 
-1021 AQEGA
+1021 E
-1026 AAQRESA
+1026 
-1033 ATSAEGTAA
+1033 
-1042 GTAQPE
+1042 
-1048 TGLPRRKPRPGAE
+1048 RKPRPSAE

-1069 PQREPKSTEATE
+1069 PQRRPKPGAADSAQPAAATPETGLSRREPKAAEPTDAGLPQREPKAAGSTEA
-1081 SGLPRRKPKAGAQ
+1081 GLPRRESKAAGPTDAGLPQREPKAAGGSAT
-1094 AKEAEGAEAALPK
+1094 EGTKPSQPETADTGLPRRQPK
-1107 AKDAEGSS
+1107 AAEPQSASDSPQREPKPAGSTEAGLPQREP
-1115 KPTATDSG
+1115 KPAVSTEAGLPQREPKAAGATDSG
-1123 LPRRQPKPEPKPE
+1123 LPRRQPK
-1136 PTATNKG
+1136 AA
-1143 PELPQREPKPS
+1143 S
-1154 AEPQPEP
+1154 
-1161 GLPQRQ
+1161 Q
-1167 AKPAAG
+1167 ASETERAQSKEPAAQ
-1173 ADAQPEPD
+1173 AES
-1181 LPQRQPK
+1181 QPK
-1188 SAESGLAQRPS
+1188 TAEG
-1199 AETAAAAGAEP
+1199 TEP

-1215 QPKSAES
+1215 QPKDEAPSRGE
-1222 GLPQRKAKPAESG
+1222 
-1235 LAQRPPAET
+1235 AQP
-1244 AAAAGAEPGLP
+1244 GSGLP
-1255 QRQPKS
+1255 QRQPKPTD
-1261 AESGLPQRKAKSAE
+1261 SGLPQQQPVSAQ
-1275 SGLAQRPSAETAAAA
+1275 GDAA
-1290 GAEPGLPQ
+1290 LPQ
-1298 RKAQPAEGA
+1298 RQSGETGS
-1307 EAQPEYGLP
+1307 GLP
-1316 QRQPASG
+1316 QRQPASAQADSG
-1323 QAENGLPRRQPRPVE
+1323 LPQRQAETGTGLPQRQPASAQAETGTGLPQRQPRTDSGTGLFQSE

-1346 GTGEGTGLFQRPER
+1346 GGTGESTGLFQRPGSAPDTPAEP
-1360 AGAQQPGP
+1360 QQPHSR
-1368 AGDLQPGPGG
+1368 QPQGQQAQ
-1378 GQQPEPARAQ
+1378 GQQPQSQQP
-1388 QSGPGGGQQSGS
+1388 QSGDAVAGG
-1400 TPDRQPAGAEGVPGG
+1400 DG

-1428 QTVSSSS
+1428 QTVSSSP

-1457 ALSPGAPAPAPRTR
+1457 ALAPGAPAPAPRTR

-1500 PEQGTMEG
+1500 PDQGTMEG

>member
-1 MGQLLGQQ
+1 MPVGQLLGQQ
-9 PEEPS
+9 PKEPS

-66 VELNGAVRTL
+66 VELNGTVRTL

-96 GSSPRLDAARQL
+96 GSSPQLDAARRL
-108 VDSATGPLAGATGH
+108 VDEATGPVSSATGH
-122 AADADDGIR
+122 AADADDGVR
-131 APGEAAAAAVGRLP
+131 APGEAAQAAVGRLP

-167 MTESLIGLDTS
+167 MTESLIGLDTA

-203 EASIA
+203 EASTA

-240 VDFRAVA
+240 ADFRAA
-247 GSAQEALFDRT
+247 ASSAQEAQFDRS

-317 ATSADLAD
+317 TTSADLAD
-325 SAGTDAGQVAV
+325 SAGTDAGLLAV

-352 TRQLLHSL
+352 TRQLLQSL
-360 RVLRAGALDVADRQ
+360 RMLRAGALDVADRQ

-379 RNIQEG
+379 QNIQEG
-385 REQTTD
+385 REQSTD
-391 VQPVPVGTKDEI
+391 VQPLSVGTTDEI

-524 TPPDARIVGFAA
+524 TPPEARIVGFAA

-547 DNATAFSAPETHVTV
+547 DNATAFSAPETQVTV
-562 TTRANDQGGL
+562 TTRAADHGGL

-616 LAGRHNIGVVLHG
+616 LAGRHDIGVVLHG
-629 GKDIAGVRATVTVP
+629 GKDIVGVRATVTVP

-655 AQPDPSAALPRRRTV
+655 ARPDPSTALPRRRTV
-670 NGAGRPEALASFG
+670 NGAGRPEALANFG
-683 QAPTP
+683 QTP
-688 GDGAN
+688 GDGASS
-693 APSWAQNGHSGVL
+693 PSWTQNGHSGVL

-728 GAEPS
+728 GEEPAAP
-733 PAPEAPAEPEPT
+733 PAPAPAPAAEAPAEPEPE
-745 PASDELPSGKALFAA
+745 PAPGELPSGKALFTA

-806 AAAKVASTAGES
+806 AASSKTAES
-818 TSDEPESAKA
+818 TSDKAGASGDKA

-866 QLLPGSAAAETPEP
+866 QLLPGSAAAETPAP
-880 NPQREMPV
+880 NPQREIPV

-900 FQHGVNRARHAKR
+900 FQRGVNRARHAKR
-913 DQSAEAAAGRES
+913 DQPEGAGVPESAASAQSTAPTTGSEASSGAEASPGGLPRR
-925 ATSADGD
+925 
-932 TATTQGSA
+932 QPR
-940 GAGSAAPGA
+940 PGA
-949 AAAAGTAAVP
+949 AAPDAAKDP
-959 GSAGQGS
+959 R
-966 APVPGSAAAQGTGAV
+966 P
-981 QEGAAAQEA
+981 GAAAP
-990 AAQGD
+990 D
-995 AAAKASAA
+995 SAA
-1003 TQGVSAAQAGAA
+1003 
-1015 AKASAA
+1015 
-1021 AQEGA
+1021 E
-1026 AAQRESA
+1026 
-1033 ATSAEGTAA
+1033 
-1042 GTAQPE
+1042 
-1048 TGLPRRKPRPGAE
+1048 RKPRPSAE

-1069 PQREPKSTEATE
+1069 PQRRPKPGAADSAQPAAATPE
-1081 SGLPRRKPKAGAQ
+1081 TGLPRREPKAAEPTDAGLPQRESKA
-1094 AKEAEGAEAALPK
+1094 AGSTEAGLPRRESKAAGPTDAGLPQREPK
-1107 AKDAEGSS
+1107 AAGGSATEGTKPSQPETADNGLPRRQPKAAEPQSAGDSPQREPKPAGSTEAGLPQREPKAAGS
-1115 KPTATDSG
+1115 TEAGLPQREPKAAGATDSG
-1123 LPRRQPKPEPKPE
+1123 LPRRQPKE
-1136 PTATNKG
+1136 A
-1143 PELPQREPKPS
+1143 S
-1154 AEPQPEP
+1154 
-1161 GLPQRQ
+1161 Q
-1167 AKPAAG
+1167 ASETERAQSKEPAAQ
-1173 ADAQPEPD
+1173 AES
-1181 LPQRQPK
+1181 QPK
-1188 SAESGLAQRPS
+1188 TAEG
-1199 AETAAAAGAEP
+1199 TEP

-1215 QPKSAES
+1215 QPKDAGSRSEAQPAS
-1222 GLPQRKAKPAESG
+1222 GLPQRQPKPSDSGLPQRQPKDEAPSRGEAQPGSGLPQRQPKPAETG
-1235 LAQRPPAET
+1235 LPQRQPASAQAET
-1244 AAAAGAEPGLP
+1244 GTGLP

-1261 AESGLPQRKAKSAE
+1261 AD
-1275 SGLAQRPSAETAAAA
+1275 T
-1290 GAEPGLPQ
+1290 
-1298 RKAQPAEGA
+1298 
-1307 EAQPEYGLP
+1307 GLP
-1316 QRQPASG
+1316 QRQPRTDSG
-1323 QAENGLPRRQPRPVE
+1323 TGLFQSE

-1346 GTGEGTGLFQRPER
+1346 GGTGESTGLFQRPGSAPDTPAEPQPQS
-1360 AGAQQPGP
+1360 QQPHSR
-1368 AGDLQPGPGG
+1368 QPQ
-1378 GQQPEPARAQ
+1378 GQQAQ
-1388 QSGPGGGQQSGS
+1388 GQQAQSGDAVAGG
-1400 TPDRQPAGAEGVPGG
+1400 DG

-1428 QTVSSSS
+1428 QTVSSSP

-1457 ALSPGAPAPAPRTR
+1457 ALAPGAPAPAPRTR

-1500 PEQGTMEG
+1500 PDQGTMEG

>member
-9 PEEPS
+9 PKEPS

-66 VELNGAVRTL
+66 VELNGTVRTL

-96 GSSPRLDAARQL
+96 GSSPQLDAARRL
-108 VDSATGPLAGATGH
+108 VDEATGPVSSATGH
-122 AADADDGIR
+122 AADADDGVR
-131 APGEAAAAAVGRLP
+131 APGEAAQAAVGRLP

-167 MTESLIGLDTS
+167 MTESLIGLDTA

-203 EASIA
+203 EASTA

-240 VDFRAVA
+240 ADFRAA
-247 GSAQEALFDRT
+247 ASSAQEAQFDRS

-317 ATSADLAD
+317 TTSADLAD
-325 SAGTDAGQVAV
+325 SAGTDAGLLAV

-352 TRQLLHSL
+352 TRQLLQSL
-360 RVLRAGALDVADRQ
+360 RMLRAGALDVADRQ

-379 RNIQEG
+379 QNIQEG
-385 REQTTD
+385 REQSTD
-391 VQPVPVGTKDEI
+391 VQPLSVGTTDEI

-524 TPPDARIVGFAA
+524 TPPEARIVGFAA

-547 DNATAFSAPETHVTV
+547 DNATAFSAPETQVTV
-562 TTRANDQGGL
+562 TTRAADHGGL

-616 LAGRHNIGVVLHG
+616 LAGRHDIGVVLHG
-629 GKDIAGVRATVTVP
+629 GKDIVGVRATVTVP

-655 AQPDPSAALPRRRTV
+655 ARPDPSTALPRRRTV
-670 NGAGRPEALASFG
+670 NGAGRPEALANFG
-683 QAPTP
+683 QTP
-688 GDGAN
+688 GDGASS
-693 APSWAQNGHSGVL
+693 PSWTQNGHSGVL

-728 GAEPS
+728 GEEPAAP
-733 PAPEAPAEPEPT
+733 PAPAPAPAAEAPAEPEPE
-745 PASDELPSGKALFAA
+745 PAPGELPSGKALFTA

-806 AAAKVASTAGES
+806 AASSKTAES
-818 TSDEPESAKA
+818 TSDKAGASGDKA

-866 QLLPGSAAAETPEP
+866 QLLPGSAAAETPAP
-880 NPQREMPV
+880 NPQREIPV

-900 FQHGVNRARHAKR
+900 FQRGVNRARHAKR
-913 DQSAEAAAGRES
+913 DQPEGAGVPESAASAQSTAPTTGSEASSVAEASPGGLPRR
-925 ATSADGD
+925 
-932 TATTQGSA
+932 QPR
-940 GAGSAAPGA
+940 PGA
-949 AAAAGTAAVP
+949 AAP
-959 GSAGQGS
+959 DSAKD
-966 APVPGSAAAQGTGAV
+966 PRP
-981 QEGAAAQEA
+981 GAAAP
-990 AAQGD
+990 D
-995 AAAKASAA
+995 AAA
-1003 TQGVSAAQAGAA
+1003 
-1015 AKASAA
+1015 
-1021 AQEGA
+1021 E
-1026 AAQRESA
+1026 
-1033 ATSAEGTAA
+1033 
-1042 GTAQPE
+1042 
-1048 TGLPRRKPRPGAE
+1048 RKPRPSAE

-1069 PQREPKSTEATE
+1069 PQRRPKPGAADSAQPAAATPE
-1081 SGLPRRKPKAGAQ
+1081 TGLPRREPKA
-1094 AKEAEGAEAALPK
+1094 AKPTDAGLPQRESKAAGSTEAGLPRRESKAAGPTDAGLPQREPKAAGGSATEGAKPSQPETADNGLPRRQPK
-1107 AKDAEGSS
+1107 AAEPQSAGDSPQREP
-1115 KPTATDSG
+1115 KPAVSTEAGLPQREPKAAGATDSG
-1123 LPRRQPKPEPKPE
+1123 LPRRQPKE
-1136 PTATNKG
+1136 A
-1143 PELPQREPKPS
+1143 S
-1154 AEPQPEP
+1154 
-1161 GLPQRQ
+1161 Q
-1167 AKPAAG
+1167 ASETERAQSKEPAAQ
-1173 ADAQPEPD
+1173 AES
-1181 LPQRQPK
+1181 QPK
-1188 SAESGLAQRPS
+1188 TAEG
-1199 AETAAAAGAEP
+1199 TEP

-1215 QPKSAES
+1215 QPKDAASRSEAQPAS
-1222 GLPQRKAKPAESG
+1222 GLPQRQPKPSDSG
-1235 LAQRPPAET
+1235 LPQRQPKDEAPSRGEAQPGSGLPQRQPKPTDSGLSQQQPVSAQGDAALPQRQSAET
-1244 AAAAGAEPGLP
+1244 GSGLPQRQPKPPETGLPQRQPASAQAETGTGLP

-1261 AESGLPQRKAKSAE
+1261 AD
-1275 SGLAQRPSAETAAAA
+1275 T
-1290 GAEPGLPQ
+1290 
-1298 RKAQPAEGA
+1298 
-1307 EAQPEYGLP
+1307 GLP
-1316 QRQPASG
+1316 QRQLRTDSG
-1323 QAENGLPRRQPRPVE
+1323 TGLFQSE

-1346 GTGEGTGLFQRPER
+1346 GGTGESTGLFQRPGSAPDTPAEP
-1360 AGAQQPGP
+1360 QQPHSR
-1368 AGDLQPGPGG
+1368 QPQGQQAQ
-1378 GQQPEPARAQ
+1378 GQQP
-1388 QSGPGGGQQSGS
+1388 QSGDAVAGG
-1400 TPDRQPAGAEGVPGG
+1400 DG

-1428 QTVSSSS
+1428 QTVSSSP

-1457 ALSPGAPAPAPRTR
+1457 ALAPGAPAPAPRTR

-1500 PEQGTMEG
+1500 PDQGTMEG

>member
-9 PEEPS
+9 PKEPS

-66 VELNGAVRTL
+66 VELNGTVRTL

-96 GSSPRLDAARQL
+96 GSSPQLDAARRL
-108 VDSATGPLAGATGH
+108 VDEATGPVSSATGH
-122 AADADDGIR
+122 AADADDGVR
-131 APGEAAAAAVGRLP
+131 APGEAAQAAVGRLP

-167 MTESLIGLDTS
+167 MTESLIGLDTA

-203 EASIA
+203 EASTA

-240 VDFRAVA
+240 ADFRAA
-247 GSAQEALFDRT
+247 ASSAQEAQFDRS

-317 ATSADLAD
+317 TTSADLAD
-325 SAGTDAGQVAV
+325 SAGTDAGLLAV

-352 TRQLLHSL
+352 TRQLLQSL
-360 RVLRAGALDVADRQ
+360 RMLRAGALDVADRQ

-379 RNIQEG
+379 QNIQEG
-385 REQTTD
+385 REQSTD
-391 VQPVPVGTKDEI
+391 VQPLSVGTTDEI

-524 TPPDARIVGFAA
+524 TPPEARIVGFAA

-547 DNATAFSAPETHVTV
+547 DNATAFSAPETQVTV
-562 TTRANDQGGL
+562 TTRAADHGGL

-616 LAGRHNIGVVLHG
+616 LAGRHDIGVVLHG
-629 GKDIAGVRATVTVP
+629 GKDIVGVRATVTVP

-655 AQPDPSAALPRRRTV
+655 ARPDPSTALPRRRTV
-670 NGAGRPEALASFG
+670 NGAGRPEALANFG
-683 QAPTP
+683 QTP
-688 GDGAN
+688 GDGASS
-693 APSWAQNGHSGVL
+693 PSWTQNGHSGVL

-728 GAEPS
+728 GEEPAAP
-733 PAPEAPAEPEPT
+733 PAPAPAPAAEAPAEPEPE
-745 PASDELPSGKALFAA
+745 PAPGELPSGKALFTA

-806 AAAKVASTAGES
+806 AASSKTAES
-818 TSDEPESAKA
+818 TSDKAGASGDKA

-866 QLLPGSAAAETPEP
+866 QLLPGSAAAETPAP
-880 NPQREMPV
+880 NPQREIPV

-900 FQHGVNRARHAKR
+900 FQRGVNRARHAKR
-913 DQSAEAAAGRES
+913 DQPEGAGVPESAASAQSTAPTTGSEASSGAEASPGGLPRR
-925 ATSADGD
+925 
-932 TATTQGSA
+932 QPR
-940 GAGSAAPGA
+940 PGA
-949 AAAAGTAAVP
+949 AAPDAAKDP
-959 GSAGQGS
+959 R
-966 APVPGSAAAQGTGAV
+966 P
-981 QEGAAAQEA
+981 GAAAP
-990 AAQGD
+990 D
-995 AAAKASAA
+995 SAA
-1003 TQGVSAAQAGAA
+1003 
-1015 AKASAA
+1015 
-1021 AQEGA
+1021 E
-1026 AAQRESA
+1026 
-1033 ATSAEGTAA
+1033 
-1042 GTAQPE
+1042 
-1048 TGLPRRKPRPGAE
+1048 RKPRPSAE

-1069 PQREPKSTEATE
+1069 PQRRPKPGAADSAQPAAATPE
-1081 SGLPRRKPKAGAQ
+1081 TGLPRREPKAAEPTDAGLPQRESKA
-1094 AKEAEGAEAALPK
+1094 AGSTEAGLPRRESKAAGPTDAGLPQREPK
-1107 AKDAEGSS
+1107 AAGGSATEGTKPSQPETADNGLPRRQPKAAEPQSAGDSPQREPKPAGSTEAGLPQREPKAAGS
-1115 KPTATDSG
+1115 TEAGLPQREPKAAGATDSG
-1123 LPRRQPKPEPKPE
+1123 LPRRQPKE
-1136 PTATNKG
+1136 A
-1143 PELPQREPKPS
+1143 S
-1154 AEPQPEP
+1154 
-1161 GLPQRQ
+1161 Q
-1167 AKPAAG
+1167 ASETERAQSKEPAAQ
-1173 ADAQPEPD
+1173 AES
-1181 LPQRQPK
+1181 QPK
-1188 SAESGLAQRPS
+1188 TAEG
-1199 AETAAAAGAEP
+1199 TEP

-1215 QPKSAES
+1215 QPKDAGSRSEAQPAS
-1222 GLPQRKAKPAESG
+1222 GLPQRQPKPSDSGLPQRQPKDEAPSRGEAQPGSGLPQRQPKPAETG
-1235 LAQRPPAET
+1235 LPQRQPASAQAET
-1244 AAAAGAEPGLP
+1244 GTGLP

-1261 AESGLPQRKAKSAE
+1261 AD
-1275 SGLAQRPSAETAAAA
+1275 T
-1290 GAEPGLPQ
+1290 
-1298 RKAQPAEGA
+1298 
-1307 EAQPEYGLP
+1307 GLP
-1316 QRQPASG
+1316 QRQPRTDSG
-1323 QAENGLPRRQPRPVE
+1323 TGLFQSE

-1346 GTGEGTGLFQRPER
+1346 GGTGESTGLFQRPGSAPDTPAEPQPQS
-1360 AGAQQPGP
+1360 QQPHSR
-1368 AGDLQPGPGG
+1368 QPQ
-1378 GQQPEPARAQ
+1378 GQQAQ
-1388 QSGPGGGQQSGS
+1388 GQQAQSGDAVAGG
-1400 TPDRQPAGAEGVPGG
+1400 DG

-1428 QTVSSSS
+1428 QTVSSSP

-1457 ALSPGAPAPAPRTR
+1457 ALAPGAPAPAPRTR

-1500 PEQGTMEG
+1500 PDQGTMEG

>member
-9 PEEPS
+9 PKEPS

-66 VELNGAVRTL
+66 VELNGTVRTL

-96 GSSPRLDAARQL
+96 GSSPQLDAARRL
-108 VDSATGPLAGATGH
+108 VDEATGPVSSATGH
-122 AADADDGIR
+122 AADADDGVR
-131 APGEAAAAAVGRLP
+131 APGEAAQAAVGRLP

-167 MTESLIGLDTS
+167 MTESLIGLDTA

-203 EASIA
+203 EASTA
-208 QSLLGYGIAR
+208 QALLGYGIAR

-240 VDFRAVA
+240 ADFRAA
-247 GSAQEALFDRT
+247 ASSAQEAQFDRS

-317 ATSADLAD
+317 TTSADLAD
-325 SAGTDAGQVAV
+325 SAGTDAGLLAV

-352 TRQLLHSL
+352 TRQLLQSL
-360 RVLRAGALDVADRQ
+360 RMLRAGALDVADRQ

-379 RNIQEG
+379 QNIQEG
-385 REQTTD
+385 REQSTD
-391 VQPVPVGTKDEI
+391 VQPLSVGTTDEI

-524 TPPDARIVGFAA
+524 TPPEARIVGFAA

-547 DNATAFSAPETHVTV
+547 DNATAFSAPETQVTV
-562 TTRANDQGGL
+562 TTRAADHGGL

-616 LAGRHNIGVVLHG
+616 LAGRHDIGVVLHG
-629 GKDIAGVRATVTVP
+629 GKDIVGVRATVTVP

-655 AQPDPSAALPRRRTV
+655 ARPDPSTALPRRRTV
-670 NGAGRPEALASFG
+670 NGAGRPEALANFG

-688 GDGAN
+688 GDGASS
-693 APSWAQNGHSGVL
+693 PSWTQNGHSGVL

-728 GAEPS
+728 GEEPAA
-733 PAPEAPAEPEPT
+733 PAPAPVAEVPAEPEPEPE
-745 PASDELPSGKALFAA
+745 PAPGELPSGKALFTA

-806 AAAKVASTAGES
+806 AAASKTAES
-818 TSDEPESAKA
+818 TSDKAESAPGDKA

-866 QLLPGSAAAETPEP
+866 QLLPGSAAAETPAP
-880 NPQREMPV
+880 NPQREIPV

-900 FQHGVNRARHAKR
+900 FQRGVNRARHAKR
-913 DQSAEAAAGRES
+913 DQPEG
-925 ATSADGD
+925 
-932 TATTQGSA
+932 
-940 GAGSAAPGA
+940 
-949 AAAAGTAAVP
+949 AAVP
-959 GSAGQGS
+959 
-966 APVPGSAAAQGTGAV
+966 
-981 QEGAAAQEA
+981 
-990 AAQGD
+990 
-995 AAAKASAA
+995 
-1003 TQGVSAAQAGAA
+1003 
-1015 AKASAA
+1015 
-1021 AQEGA
+1021 
-1026 AAQRESA
+1026 ESA
-1033 ATSAEGTAA
+1033 ASAEGTAA
-1042 GTAQPE
+1042 TTASEASSGAEQG
-1048 TGLPRRKPRPGAE
+1048 GLPRRQPRPGAAAADSAKDPRPGAAAPDSVEERKPRPSAE

-1069 PQREPKSTEATE
+1069 PQRRPKPGASESAQPAAAPETGQPRREPKAAGSTDA
-1081 SGLPRRKPKAGAQ
+1081 GLPRREPKAAGSTDAGLPQ
-1094 AKEAEGAEAALPK
+1094 REPEAAGGSVTEGAKPSQPETADNGLPRRQPKTAEPPAAKSTDAGLPQREPK
-1107 AKDAEGSS
+1107 AAGSS
-1115 KPTATDSG
+1115 DAGLPQREPKAAGLSDAGLPQREPKAAGSPDTGLPQREPKAAGATDSG
-1123 LPRRQPKPEPKPE
+1123 LPRRQPKAASQGAETERAQSKEPAAQADP
-1136 PTATNKG
+1136 G
-1143 PELPQREPKPS
+1143 LPQPKA
-1154 AEPQPEP
+1154 AEGTEP

-1167 AKPAAG
+1167 SKDAASRSETKPAG
-1173 ADAQPEPD
+1173 G

-1188 SAESGLAQRPS
+1188 PADSGLPQRQSASAQAESGLPQRQSKDEAASRSEAQS
-1199 AETAAAAGAEP
+1199 AG

-1215 QPKSAES
+1215 QPKSAD
-1222 GLPQRKAKPAESG
+1222 
-1235 LAQRPPAET
+1235 T
-1244 AAAAGAEPGLP
+1244 GLP
-1255 QRQPKS
+1255 QRQPR
-1261 AESGLPQRKAKSAE
+1261 ADSGA
-1275 SGLAQRPSAETAAAA
+1275 GLFQS
-1290 GAEPGLPQ
+1290 
-1298 RKAQPAEGA
+1298 
-1307 EAQPEYGLP
+1307 
-1316 QRQPASG
+1316 
-1323 QAENGLPRRQPRPVE
+1323 E

-1346 GTGEGTGLFQRPER
+1346 GPAPDTPAEPQPHS
-1360 AGAQQPGP
+1360 QQPQSEQRQSEQRQGDAV
-1368 AGDLQPGPGG
+1368 AGGD
-1378 GQQPEPARAQ
+1378 
-1388 QSGPGGGQQSGS
+1388 
-1400 TPDRQPAGAEGVPGG
+1400 G

-1428 QTVSSSS
+1428 QTVSSSP

-1457 ALSPGAPAPAPRTR
+1457 ALAPGAPAPAPRTR

-1500 PEQGTMEG
+1500 PDQGTMEG

>member
-9 PEEPS
+9 PKEPS

-66 VELNGAVRTL
+66 VELNGTVRTL

-96 GSSPRLDAARQL
+96 GSSPQLDAARRL
-108 VDSATGPLAGATGH
+108 VDEATGPVSSATGH
-122 AADADDGIR
+122 AADADDGVR
-131 APGEAAAAAVGRLP
+131 APGEAAQAAVGRLP

-167 MTESLIGLDTS
+167 MTESLIGLDTA

-203 EASIA
+203 EASTA

-240 VDFRAVA
+240 ADFRAA
-247 GSAQEALFDRT
+247 ASSAQEAQFDRS

-317 ATSADLAD
+317 TTSADLAD
-325 SAGTDAGQVAV
+325 SAGTDAGLLAV

-352 TRQLLHSL
+352 TRQLLQSL
-360 RVLRAGALDVADRQ
+360 RMLRAGALDVADRQ

-379 RNIQEG
+379 QNIQEG
-385 REQTTD
+385 REQSTD
-391 VQPVPVGTKDEI
+391 VQPLSVGTTDEI

-524 TPPDARIVGFAA
+524 TPPEARIVGFAA

-547 DNATAFSAPETHVTV
+547 DNATAFSAPETQVTV
-562 TTRANDQGGL
+562 TTRAADHGGL

-616 LAGRHNIGVVLHG
+616 LAGRHDIGVVLHG
-629 GKDIAGVRATVTVP
+629 GKDIVGVRATVTVP

-655 AQPDPSAALPRRRTV
+655 ARPDPSTSLPRRRTV
-670 NGAGRPEALASFG
+670 NGAGRPEALANFG

-688 GDGAN
+688 GDGASS
-693 APSWAQNGHSGVL
+693 PSWTQNGHSGVL

-728 GAEPS
+728 GEEPAA
-733 PAPEAPAEPEPT
+733 PAPAPVAEVPAEPEPE
-745 PASDELPSGKALFAA
+745 PAPGELPSGKALFTA

-806 AAAKVASTAGES
+806 AAASKTAES
-818 TSDEPESAKA
+818 TSDKAESAPGDKA

-866 QLLPGSAAAETPEP
+866 QLLPGSAAAETPAP
-880 NPQREMPV
+880 NPQREIPV

-900 FQHGVNRARHAKR
+900 FQRGVNRARHAKR
-913 DQSAEAAAGRES
+913 DQPEG
-925 ATSADGD
+925 
-932 TATTQGSA
+932 
-940 GAGSAAPGA
+940 
-949 AAAAGTAAVP
+949 AAVP
-959 GSAGQGS
+959 
-966 APVPGSAAAQGTGAV
+966 
-981 QEGAAAQEA
+981 
-990 AAQGD
+990 
-995 AAAKASAA
+995 
-1003 TQGVSAAQAGAA
+1003 
-1015 AKASAA
+1015 
-1021 AQEGA
+1021 
-1026 AAQRESA
+1026 ESA
-1033 ATSAEGTAA
+1033 ASAEGTAA
-1042 GTAQPE
+1042 TTGSEASSGAEQG
-1048 TGLPRRKPRPGAE
+1048 GLPRRQPRPGAAAADSAKDPRPGAAAPDSAEERKPRPSAE

-1069 PQREPKSTEATE
+1069 PQRRPKPGASESAQPAAAPETGQPRREPKAAGSTDA
-1081 SGLPRRKPKAGAQ
+1081 GLPRREPKAAGSTDAGLPRREPKAAGAADAGLPQ
-1094 AKEAEGAEAALPK
+1094 REPKAAGGSGTEGAKPSQPETADNGLPRRQPKTAEPRAAKSTDDTLPQREPK
-1107 AKDAEGSS
+1107 AAGSPDAGLPQREPKAAGSS
-1115 KPTATDSG
+1115 DAGLPQREPKAAGATDSG
-1123 LPRRQPKPEPKPE
+1123 LPRRQPKAAAQASETERTQSKEPAAQAE
-1136 PTATNKG
+1136 PG
-1143 PELPQREPKPS
+1143 LPQPKT
-1154 AEPQPEP
+1154 AEGTEP

-1167 AKPAAG
+1167 SKDAASRSEAKPASG
-1173 ADAQPEPD
+1173 

-1188 SAESGLAQRPS
+1188 PTDSALPQRQSASAQAESGLPQRQSKDEAASRSEAQS
-1199 AETAAAAGAEP
+1199 AG

-1215 QPKSAES
+1215 QPKSADS
-1222 GLPQRKAKPAESG
+1222 
-1235 LAQRPPAET
+1235 
-1244 AAAAGAEPGLP
+1244 GLP
-1255 QRQPKS
+1255 QRQPR
-1261 AESGLPQRKAKSAE
+1261 ADSGT
-1275 SGLAQRPSAETAAAA
+1275 GLFQS
-1290 GAEPGLPQ
+1290 
-1298 RKAQPAEGA
+1298 
-1307 EAQPEYGLP
+1307 
-1316 QRQPASG
+1316 
-1323 QAENGLPRRQPRPVE
+1323 E

-1346 GTGEGTGLFQRPER
+1346 GGTGEGTGLFQRPGPAPDTPAEPQPHS
-1360 AGAQQPGP
+1360 QQPQSEQRQGDAV
-1368 AGDLQPGPGG
+1368 AGGD
-1378 GQQPEPARAQ
+1378 
-1388 QSGPGGGQQSGS
+1388 
-1400 TPDRQPAGAEGVPGG
+1400 G

-1428 QTVSSSS
+1428 QTVSSSP

-1457 ALSPGAPAPAPRTR
+1457 ALAPGAPAPAPRTR

-1500 PEQGTMEG
+1500 PDQGTMEG